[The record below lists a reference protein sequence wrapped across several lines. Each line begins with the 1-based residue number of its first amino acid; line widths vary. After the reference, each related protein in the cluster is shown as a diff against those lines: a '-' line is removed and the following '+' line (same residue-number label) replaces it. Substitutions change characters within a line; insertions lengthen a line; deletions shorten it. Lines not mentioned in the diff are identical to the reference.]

1 MGDKR
6 DSRNK
11 PFLWALAGGAAIL
24 AVSLYGYILLRNRP
38 GLPVEPARV
47 LAVDGVRIVPG
58 SAIDATYLLRTK
70 KPGAPLHLT
79 IRGDGGDE
87 ADLEVEV
94 AAYYGDGSIPLLFL
108 IIGGIIAALGWT
120 TLLLRPRDARARMFF
135 WTCAAFTLTI
145 VVSGPE
151 YCLRAGWMT
160 FLPCLLFIGLYAFV
174 PAAFLHLCL
183 LIVGRARIRLGR
195 LYALP
200 VLLATYVLSV
210 FLYGV
215 LKPSLPAL
223 RLYERTYIAQR
234 FMVILFL
241 TAGAV
246 VLARGYRRPAR
257 PEVKAQIQWII
268 LGFVVGLAPFIFL
281 YELPRVVMT
290 LFGNP
295 QGKPILS
302 EDISSLFFIFA
313 PLSFAVAIVRHR
325 MLDIELAL
333 NRGVVYSLLSA
344 MTAGIYVLV
353 VLTAQKIFAGGG
365 GASNPLVIAAA
376 VLLAAAAFHPAER
389 RIQDFVD
396 KAFFRRRYDQRQA
409 VLAFAEAARGLSLR
423 EDLLACF
430 LDAIRAVIPVEKS
443 GAFVFDRRPDTPAGA
458 TASLLR
464 SGDLFDA
471 DFLLG
476 EACKPGSVL
485 GRPRSA
491 EAASGAGFG
500 FAEAL
505 DRAGLELAVPLAA
518 REGTLCG
525 WLGLGRK
532 RSGAKYAAQDL
543 GLLLRLTGEL
553 LPNLERI
560 RLQEEVIFERA
571 SRQALDELNALKT
584 EFIASVSH
592 ELRTPMTSIQG
603 LAEMLRAGRPSDPAK
618 RERFLDLLVA
628 ESGRLSRLIHNVL
641 DYGRMEMK
649 AKHYE
654 PRPVAAQAAAA
665 EVVDTLGPAM
675 AEEGVVLKLEAPDE
689 PLFVLAD
696 PDALK
701 QAVLNLVDNAV
712 RYSPADKTVEVSVRD
727 RVSEV
732 EIAVRD
738 HGIGIPAEARD
749 RIFERFFRTAE
760 AARLRPRGAG
770 LGLKIVKHIVD
781 AHGGRIVVESEVGK
795 GSCFRLLF
803 PKP

>member
-1 MGDKR
+1 MGDKKAA
-6 DSRNK
+6 RNT

-24 AVSLYGYILLRNRP
+24 AVSLYGYTLLRSRP
-38 GLPVEPARV
+38 GLPVDPARV
-47 LAVDGVRIVPG
+47 LAVDGVRIQPG
-58 SAIDATYLLRTK
+58 SAIDATFLLRTK
-70 KPGAPLHLT
+70 APGDPLRLT
-79 IRGDGGDE
+79 ILGEEGGE
-87 ADLEVEV
+87 ADLETDV
-94 AAYYGDGSIPLLFL
+94 APYYGDGSIPLLFL
-108 IIGGIIAALGWT
+108 IIGGIIAAVGWT
-120 TLLLRPRDARARMFF
+120 TLLLRPRDAKARMFF
-135 WTCAAFTLTI
+135 WTCMAFTLTI

-151 YCLRAGWMT
+151 YCLRAGWAT
-160 FLPCLLFIGLYAFV
+160 IVPCLLFILLYALV

-183 LIVGRARIRLGR
+183 HIVGRARVRLGR
-195 LYALP
+195 IYALP
-200 VLLATYVLSV
+200 ALLAAYVLSV
-210 FLYGV
+210 FLYGI

-223 RLYERTYIAQR
+223 RLYERTYFAQR
-234 FMVILFL
+234 LLVILFL
-241 TAGAV
+241 LAGAAA
-246 VLARGYRRPAR
+246 LLRGYRRPAR

-281 YELPRVVMT
+281 YELPRVVMAA
-290 LFGNP
+290 LGNP
-295 QGKPILS
+295 RGRPILS
-302 EDISSLFFIFA
+302 EDVSSLFFIFV

-325 MLDIELAL
+325 MLDVELVI
-333 NRGVVYSLLSA
+333 NRGLVYSILSA

-353 VLTAQKIFAGGG
+353 VLTAQKLFAGGAG
-365 GASNPLVIAAA
+365 GSNPLVIAAA
-376 VLLAAAAFHPAER
+376 VLLAAAAFHPAQR

-409 VLAFAEAARGLSLR
+409 VLAFAEAARGLAAR

-430 LDAIRAVIPVEKS
+430 LDAIRTVIPLEKA
-443 GAFVFDRRPDTPAGA
+443 GAFVFDRRPDAPAGE
-458 TASLLR
+458 TAAILHG
-464 SGDLFDA
+464 GDPFDA
-471 DFLLG
+471 AFLTG
-476 EACKPGSVL
+476 EACKPGPVL

-491 EAASGAGFG
+491 DGASGASFG
-500 FAEAL
+500 FADEL
-505 DRAGLELAVPLAA
+505 DRAGLDLAVPLAA
-518 REGTLCG
+518 RDGALCG

-532 RSGAKYAAQDL
+532 RSGAKFTAQDL
-543 GLLLRLTGEL
+543 GLLLKLSGEL
-553 LPNLERI
+553 VPNLERI
-560 RLQEEVIFERA
+560 RLQEEVIYERA

-603 LAEMLRAGRPSDPAK
+603 LAEMLRAGKPDDPAR
-618 RERFLDLLVA
+618 RERFLDLLVT

-649 AKHYE
+649 AKRYE
-654 PRPVAAQAAAA
+654 LRLVAAQAAAA

-675 AEEGVVLKLEAPDE
+675 AEDGVVLKLEAPDE

-712 RYSPADKTVEVSVRD
+712 KYAPSDKTVEVAVRD
-727 RVSEV
+727 MGSEV

-738 HGIGIPAEARD
+738 HGIGIPAEARE

-770 LGLKIVKHIVD
+770 LGLKIVKHIID

-795 GSCFRLLF
+795 GSVFRLLF